1 MSSFTSRSGK
11 TIFKMDILP
20 PDQKSRRNGFKP
32 RRAEAVDAHFVPVVG
47 GQRRRGA
54 AGFHNDN
61 RRGATVRQQA
71 EDAGFVAGV
80 ERKLGNLSAD
90 LFCAVVAAVFVL
102 VFFLAGGFSFLFG
115 QGAQA
120 EAGPL
125 LNITHVSMT
134 SQDAGGMRV
143 LLINGIVENAGSATH
158 AMPAIRA
165 ELLSGDALVASTL
178 ISPPASQIEGG
189 HSRGF
194 SARVP
199 HPGGKLPDLKLSFA
213 ERDASRS

>member
-11 TIFKMDILP
+11 TILRMDILP
-20 PDQKSRRNGFKP
+20 PDQKSRRSGFRG
-32 RRAEAVDAHFVPVVG
+32 RRADVVDAHFVPVVG
-47 GQRRRGA
+47 GQRRRGT

-61 RRGATVRQQA
+61 RRNAVRQT
-71 EDAGFVAGV
+71 EGESDFLAGM
-80 ERKLGNLSAD
+80 ERRLGNLSAD

-102 VFFLAGGFSFLFG
+102 VFFMAGGFSFLFG
-115 QGAQA
+115 GAAQA
-120 EAGPL
+120 EAGPI

-134 SQDAGGMRV
+134 PQDADGMRV

-213 ERDASRS
+213 ERDATRS

>member
-20 PDQKSRRNGFKP
+20 PDQKSRRTGFRP
-32 RRAEAVDAHFVPVVG
+32 RRAEVVDVHFVPVVG
-47 GQRRRGA
+47 GPRRRSTSR
-54 AGFHNDN
+54 FHNDN
-61 RRGATVRQQA
+61 HRDVLKQA
-71 EDAGFVAGV
+71 ETQGFVAGV

-102 VFFLAGGFSFLFG
+102 VFSLAGGFSFLFG

-134 SQDAGGMRV
+134 PQDADGMRV

-165 ELLSGDALVASTL
+165 ELMSGDALVASTL

-199 HPGGKLPDLKLSFA
+199 HPRGKLPDLKLSFA